1 MLQVIK
7 NSVAQHLLTPGTTTI
22 QCILIT
28 IGLFVALKFLL
39 RELLCTARWLF
50 TQKRDLLQR
59 YGENSYVVVTGST
72 GGIGKAL
79 AIAFAKR
86 GFNIISISRN
96 PKKLEKTEKEIL
108 QANPKINVQSIQT
121 DFSKASDLSIF
132 EDIHSKIERLD
143 ISILINNVG
152 IDSLLQFKDSSPQ
165 FLKDMIFINVL
176 STVIMTRTLL
186 PKLRN
191 RKKMSGVINISSS
204 AGSVPASY
212 FTTYCGTKAFM
223 DMLGASLRKENR
235 GLVDFMTVKPF
246 EVSTDMTG
254 NKGADL
260 RTITAEQCANAV
272 LEDFTRGVHRTAG
285 HWNHKLQSWMVE
297 TLPEWFFDLVW
308 ENHMAEQFYKDR
320 GIKGYKPLGQ

>member
-1 MLQVIK
+1 
-7 NSVAQHLLTPGTTTI
+7 
-22 QCILIT
+22 
-28 IGLFVALKFLL
+28 
-39 RELLCTARWLF
+39 
-50 TQKRDLLQR
+50 
-59 YGENSYVVVTGST
+59 
-72 GGIGKAL
+72 
-79 AIAFAKR
+79 
-86 GFNIISISRN
+86 
-96 PKKLEKTEKEIL
+96 
-108 QANPKINVQSIQT
+108 
-121 DFSKASDLSIF
+121 
-132 EDIHSKIERLD
+132 
-143 ISILINNVG
+143 
-152 IDSLLQFKDSSPQ
+152 
-165 FLKDMIFINVL
+165 
-176 STVIMTRTLL
+176 
-186 PKLRN
+186 
-191 RKKMSGVINISSS
+191 
-204 AGSVPASY
+204 
-212 FTTYCGTKAFM
+212 M